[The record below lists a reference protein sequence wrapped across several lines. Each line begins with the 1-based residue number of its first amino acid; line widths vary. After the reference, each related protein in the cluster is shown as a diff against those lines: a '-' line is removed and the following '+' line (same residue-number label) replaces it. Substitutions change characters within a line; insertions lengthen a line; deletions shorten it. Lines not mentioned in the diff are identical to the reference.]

1 MYTTPLCDLSTA
13 GAFAAANMQVIYGIW
28 YMRFDV
34 LSRDLCVFDSH
45 FLEASAG
52 TGKTF
57 AIEHLVVRLL
67 LETDT
72 PLSVDQILVVT
83 FTRAATAELK
93 MRIYRNLKAV
103 QKQLSQRDSP
113 FDYVQALIERKEEQ
127 RALERIE
134 AALICYDLAP
144 IYTLHGFCSRMLQ
157 ELAFEAQVKAEMVE
171 KEQPGLLIE
180 KLIKDQLKSAVQ
192 PPFYSLEQMRIL
204 LKRKDPARL
213 VEALKQLVE
222 GSKAL
227 PSLPSYQEVLNA
239 FRLKL
244 SSFGPI
250 DPERLEADFR
260 ILIPRYVK
268 MTGSEIPSQIALLC
282 KILSSQTCSD
292 KEFECLIEEELFIA
306 RMQEQNLK
314 KKAKPLEDTELHYPH
329 LFARL
334 RKEILPLFRQARD
347 PASLLLRL
355 AADLRAQVRP
365 LLEEKE
371 ILSFDAL
378 LLKMREALQDERFV
392 QGVRSKFR
400 AAIIDEFQDT
410 DPVQWELF
418 KTLFPPGKGST
429 LYLVGDPKQSIYAF
443 RSADLH
449 VYLDAASEMGAH
461 ARRFLDT
468 NFRSTPPLVEAL
480 NALFGAKEWMPGLD
494 VLPLQAGSSTGPI
507 DRQPPIEFWVAT
519 QQKGRSRA
527 FPSSQVLE
535 SCVFPQIA
543 SRLHALHQEQGIAYD
558 EMAILVK
565 DRFAA
570 QEVSSYLIQ
579 AGIPVS
585 AHRTSSLIDSSAY
598 FSLRLIAEALKFP
611 SHDGKLRAALG
622 SPLVGFSVAE
632 MQGSEFVWAKTQ
644 IKRLEVILSAQ
655 GFGPFLQALF
665 KTKWRQTGPSLL
677 EEIVTQKQLYEDLR
691 QLGELILEEE
701 PDLDLSDY
709 LDSLPFAS
717 SEQESRFQRKSQE
730 EAGSV
735 AVMTIHRSKGL
746 EFQIVVALGISAR
759 HPLSDLVTVRTPQ
772 GAELSPLDVEDPACQ
787 KGLEEVCA
795 EKLRTLYVCLTRAK
809 QKLFIPLI
817 LEEEP
822 QELDLVDLSPLELF
836 LTKSDLSIESLTA
849 LHPLIRVHAL
859 EPSASPHCAPK
870 KQTVELLSPAPLR
883 LPPLE
888 PMPLSFTALAAKHS
902 PMQPKILIQE
912 GPLSIHMLPLGS
924 ETGVILHRLFEKMTK
939 KGLHHPLNPAEIGR
953 LIEREVVG
961 SDLEPWLQVLE
972 SWILEVLTQPLLG
985 FCIADIPRE
994 HLLEEMEF
1002 VYPIPHG
1009 LMKGFADLIFA
1020 WHGKYYI
1027 LDWKSNY
1034 LGPSAADYSPEALE
1048 RAMTDNDY
1056 KLQASIYAEALRRYV
1071 KLFDNRP
1078 FDACFGGALYY
1089 FIRGKALYH
1098 FIPPCWDSRQQ

>member
-1 MYTTPLCDLSTA
+1 VETSDS
-13 GAFAAANMQVIYGIW
+13 GGIL
-28 YMRFDV
+28 RFDV

-67 LETDT
+67 LETDA
-72 PLSVDQILVVT
+72 PLSLDQILVVT

-103 QKQLSQRDSP
+103 QKQLVEKNSP
-113 FDYVQALIERKEEQ
+113 FDYVQALIERQEEL

-157 ELAFEAQVKAEMVE
+157 ELAFEAKVKAETVDPEKQPSGLFVE
-171 KEQPGLLIE
+171 RWIKEH
-180 KLIKDQLKSAVQ
+180 LKSAVKE
-192 PPFYSLEQMRIL
+192 PSYSLGQMRIL

-213 VEALKQLVE
+213 IATLKQLVE
-222 GSKAL
+222 GSKKL
-227 PSLPSYQEVLNA
+227 PSLPSYQELLEA
-239 FRLKL
+239 FQKQL
-244 SSFGPI
+244 SFFEQI
-250 DPERLEADFR
+250 DPELLQGDFQV
-260 ILIPRYVK
+260 LIPRYVK
-268 MTGSEIPSQIALLC
+268 MTGSEIPSQVALLC
-282 KILSSQTCSD
+282 KILSSQTCSNE
-292 KEFECLIEEELFIA
+292 EFECLLEEELFIE

-314 KKAKPLEDTELHYPH
+314 KKAKPLLQTELQYPH
-329 LFARL
+329 LLERL
-334 RKEILPLFRQARD
+334 RKEILPLIRKARD

-355 AADLRAQVRP
+355 AADVRAQVGP

-392 QGVRSKFR
+392 RGVRSKFR

-418 KTLFPPGKGST
+418 KTLFPPGEGST

-449 VYLDAASEMGAH
+449 VYLDAASEMGPQ

-480 NALFGAKEWMPGLD
+480 NALFGAKEWMQDLD
-494 VLPLQAGSSTGPI
+494 VLPLQAGSSAGPI
-507 DRQPPIEFWVAT
+507 DQEPPIEFWVAT
-519 QQKGRSRA
+519 QKKGRSRA

-535 SCVFPQIA
+535 SCIFPQIA
-543 SRLHALHQEQGIAYD
+543 SRLHSLNQEQGIAYD

-622 SPLVGFSVAE
+622 SPLIGFSVAE
-632 MQGSEFVWAKTQ
+632 IQGREFVWAKTQ
-644 IKRLEVILSAQ
+644 MKRLEALLSAQ

-665 KTKWRQTGPSLL
+665 KTKWRQTGRSLL
-677 EEIVTQKQLYEDLR
+677 EEIITQKQLYEDLR
-691 QLGELILEEE
+691 QLGELILEEA
-701 PDLDLSDY
+701 PDLDLSEY
-709 LDSLPFAS
+709 LSSLPFAS
-717 SEQESRFQRKSQE
+717 SEHEGRFQRKSQE
-730 EAGSV
+730 EKGSV

-746 EFQIVVALGISAR
+746 EFQIVFALGISAR
-759 HPLSDLVTVRTPQ
+759 HPLSDLVTIRTPQ
-772 GAELSPLDVEDPACQ
+772 GAELSPLDFEDPACQ

-836 LTKSDLSIESLTA
+836 LTKSDLSIERLTS
-849 LHPLIRVHAL
+849 LHPLIRVHPL
-859 EPSASPHCAPK
+859 EPSAAPHFAPER
-870 KQTVELLSPAPLR
+870 QTVELLPPTPLL

-888 PMPLSFTALAAKHS
+888 PLPLSFTALAAKHT
-902 PMQPKILIQE
+902 PMQFKIQE
-912 GPLSIHMLPLGS
+912 TPPSIHTLPLGS
-924 ETGVILHRLFEKMTK
+924 ETGVVLHRIFEKMTK
-939 KGLHHPLNPAEIGR
+939 KGLHHPLNPLEIGQ
-953 LIEREVVG
+953 LLEREVAG
-961 SDLEPWLQVLE
+961 SDLELWLPVLN
-972 SWILEVLTQPLLG
+972 SWIPEVLTQPLLG
-985 FCIADIPRE
+985 FCIADIPRDQ
-994 HLLEEMEF
+994 LLEEMEF
-1002 VYPIPHG
+1002 VYALSHG

-1020 WHGKYYI
+1020 WQGKYYI

-1034 LGPSAADYSPEALE
+1034 LGPSDADYTPEALE

-1078 FDACFGGALYY
+1078 FEECFGGALYY

-1098 FIPPCWDSRQQ
+1098 FIPHLYE